1 MDELR
6 LTLLHTYVRALLS
19 TQGTQ
24 SGSEI
29 WGVLD
34 VLREE
39 FGSKLCVSLLLLKVY
54 AGESAPDIEGVV
66 EHDSNSASDSSKSQV
81 ASVDL
86 DLPLIGTNGSR
97 IMHYIHHLK
106 SLSVDHAL
114 KTLEIYI
121 TTRLVADE
129 ENTWTENTVITL
141 VWMMATTTQEA
152 TSVALFEFQKTLDRV
167 QQSWKN
173 VLSPAAT
180 HAALIFIWK
189 GIERTFEENAK
200 ERTVQWCQLALRE
213 MFKHAGDANIGKVE
227 RKMIQCHIDLS
238 NVDAAHD
245 IWEKMSPARKRHEL
259 SRYLQYCIA
268 LRRRDDT
275 AVWSALTSLAT
286 VHDDRNML
294 LFMAVSEAMKH
305 GTNAQ
310 TAQLLQRILEKYKD
324 CPPADVDAIIL
335 ARCTARLLIRALDED
350 DKPLEELLSRLCAV
364 FKTASLIVQKH
375 NTVKPRSAD
384 LSLADCK
391 WFEQASFSCAIS
403 NYKSWPA
410 RYVIDLL
417 QYSRETQYPPDS
429 SEESLIEKSLHEATT
444 AFAQALLYTAEAR
457 SASTDWT
464 IEDLL
469 RSSYSSKSTPFQADI
484 KKTLYRNVFDK
495 YTDIYRRYN
504 EVQNEWPSAT
514 PGMQEDLGKEAVAT
528 APLAFEALLFLT
540 SQESAV
546 MDELSLNQIVD
557 QAIQPQTTMR
567 QYSSLVDMVLCAV
580 SGVSSHGNGSKRE
593 RSGPRLSI
601 VAATQILAKLIQGVR
616 SHSDYGTAEAS
627 RWIRCVVQIV
637 LDGQGSDSRP
647 ASAHDDKTLNTLD
660 MITQQALA
668 LARSGGAK
676 DILRGPIQYPT
687 EELEWLSTTLFNLS
701 IDLYISQTEQTSAPE
716 QSVGDSING
725 STGSTP
731 DVMKPQTWATR
742 AVEFADLL
750 ASLTPLSE
758 GQESEVDTER
768 SNRGMLARILR
779 DRCQGL
785 GWHV

>member
-1 MDELR
+1 MDDGNDY
-6 LTLLHTYVRALLS
+6 TGGYVSRFIRVPEDAG
-19 TQGTQ
+19 QGTTELEKCSQ
-24 SGSEI
+24 PST
-29 WGVLD
+29 D
-34 VLREE
+34 PCCTHCK
-39 FGSKLCVSLLLLKVY
+39 SKIDLQQGRRLSL
-54 AGESAPDIEGVV
+54 
-66 EHDSNSASDSSKSQV
+66 Q
-81 ASVDL
+81 
-86 DLPLIGTNGSR
+86 
-97 IMHYIHHLK
+97 
-106 SLSVDHAL
+106 
-114 KTLEIYI
+114 
-121 TTRLVADE
+121 
-129 ENTWTENTVITL
+129 
-141 VWMMATTTQEA
+141 
-152 TSVALFEFQKTLDRV
+152 
-167 QQSWKN
+167 
-173 VLSPAAT
+173 
-180 HAALIFIWK
+180 FIWK

-213 MFKHAGDANIGKVE
+213 MFKNAGDANIGKVE

-286 VHDDRNML
+286 VHDDRNRL
-294 LFMAVSEAMKH
+294 LFTAVSEAMKH

-335 ARCTARLLIRALDED
+335 ARCAARFLIRALDED
-350 DKPLEELLSRLCAV
+350 DKPRDELLSRLCAV
-364 FKTASLIVQKH
+364 FKTGTRYPTPSASSSDGIPASLIVQKH
-375 NTVKPRSAD
+375 DTVQAQRAD
-384 LSLADCK
+384 PILADCK

-429 SEESLIEKSLHEATT
+429 SEGSLIEKSLHEATT
-444 AFAQALLYTAEAR
+444 TFAQALLYTAEAR
-457 SASTDWT
+457 SASMDWT
-464 IEDLL
+464 IEDLP

-514 PGMQEDLGKEAVAT
+514 PGMQEDLGNHAVAT

-580 SGVSSHGNGSKRE
+580 SGVSSHGNGSKQE

-647 ASAHDDKTLNTLD
+647 ALAHDDKALNTLD

-668 LARSGGAK
+668 LARSSNGK

-687 EELEWLSTTLFNLS
+687 EELEWLATTLFNLA
-701 IDLYISQTEQTSAPE
+701 IDLYISRTEKRSALE
-716 QSVGDSING
+716 QAVSNSING
-725 STGSTP
+725 PTGPTP
-731 DVMKPQTWATR
+731 DVMNPQTWAAK
-742 AVEFADLL
+742 AVELADLL
-750 ASLTPLSE
+750 ASLTTISK
-758 GQESEVDTER
+758 GQEDEAKIEGTDH
-768 SNRGMLARILR
+768 GMLVRILR